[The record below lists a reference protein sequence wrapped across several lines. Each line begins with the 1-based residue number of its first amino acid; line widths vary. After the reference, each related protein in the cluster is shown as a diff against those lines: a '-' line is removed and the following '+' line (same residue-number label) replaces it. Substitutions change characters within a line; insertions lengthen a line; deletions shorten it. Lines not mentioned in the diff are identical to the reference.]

1 MKKVLWIVL
10 AVLAV
15 VISFQPLLYLS
26 TDMRNGGLLSTK
38 SAELLAD
45 NLYQIPFYI
54 HIIFGGIALL
64 IGWPQFNKHWR
75 NKYLN
80 LHRNLGKGYMVTVLI
95 SGSTGW
101 LIAAN
106 ASGGTVSKIGFLT
119 LAVLWLYTTLKGYL
133 SIVKKKVAAH
143 EKWMI
148 RSYALCFAAVTL
160 RLWIPIF
167 MMLLGFEF
175 LEAYK
180 IIAWL
185 AWVPNL
191 IVAEIIIY
199 SKTRKAL
206 ITA

>member
-1 MKKVLWIVL
+1 MKKALWILL
-10 AVLAV
+10 AVFAV
-15 VISFQPLLYLS
+15 LISFQPLLYLS
-26 TDMRNGGLLSTK
+26 ADMRSGGLLGTK

-45 NLYQIPFYI
+45 NLYQITFFI

-64 IGWPQFNKHWR
+64 IGWPQFNKYWR

-80 LHRNLGKGYMVTVLI
+80 FHRNLGKGYMITVLI

-101 LIAAN
+101 VIAAN
-106 ASGGTVSKIGFLT
+106 ASGGTVSQIGFLT

-133 SIVKKKVAAH
+133 SIINKKVVSH

-160 RLWIPIF
+160 RLWIPLF
-167 MMLLGFEF
+167 LMLLGLEF
-175 LEAYK
+175 LESYR

-199 SKTRKAL
+199 SKTKKDL
-206 ITA
+206 ITT